1 MYSLQY
7 SSINMWSSEN
17 TDSMLGFTDE
27 LELWTRAGKIKINVG
42 KQVDVRR
49 PDMLIASFILGG

>member
-1 MYSLQY
+1 
-7 SSINMWSSEN
+7 
-17 TDSMLGFTDE
+17 MLGFTDE

>member
-27 LELWTRAGKIKINVG
+27 LELCTRAGKIKINVG

-49 PDMLIASFILGG
+49 LDMLIASFILGG